1 MSSSGSSLGQR
12 VRGGVDF
19 SETAPGKLR
28 EATNHHIAPKVTN
41 EPPLAIRAPSTQSQ
55 QPSWNQQGVLQAR
68 YGQDNIQ
75 QGGSNWH
82 VTREHVN
89 PTSRSGRQFSGGK
102 PALNGDYHHPDS
114 VEARVQA
121 ATMRSN
127 IQINN
132 ILRNT
137 TAGQKTSGR
146 ARQYDK
152 LGNYNDAVADFNSLG
167 VQNVQ
172 IRPNGTITGQLPDG
186 RKVNVRDRSS
196 ERIPTLE
203 IQHSR
208 NEIIKI
214 RYR

>member
-1 MSSSGSSLGQR
+1 MKHTRQER
-12 VRGGVDF
+12 
-19 SETAPGKLR
+19 
-28 EATNHHIAPKVTN
+28 
-41 EPPLAIRAPSTQSQ
+41 Q
-55 QPSWNQQGVLQAR
+55 QQV
-68 YGQDNIQ
+68 
-75 QGGSNWH
+75 
-82 VTREHVN
+82 
-89 PTSRSGRQFSGGK
+89 
-102 PALNGDYHHPDS
+102 NGDYHHPDS

-172 IRPNGTITGQLPDG
+172 VRPNSTITGKLPDG
-186 RKVNVRDRSS
+186 RNVNVRNYSS
-196 ERIPTLE
+196 GDSAPTLE
-203 IQHSR
+203 IQHSN

-214 RYR
+214 RYRYK